1 MIRYVALTFVAGF
14 MLSAEAPPPHDT
26 GLNIPSAQSG
36 DVLIACIEKKMGS
49 NVVKTEPIAAGGLSI
64 ETIKYPNSF
73 FMGHPTLYF
82 DITEADGNRN
92 IGIHYRHPM
101 NKKAAAKWTRII
113 GRKCFP
119 YELDSAGGGRLP
131 ETATD

>member
-1 MIRYVALTFVAGF
+1 MKKIVAFAIVAGAV
-14 MLSAEAPPPHDT
+14 LSADAPPPHET

-36 DVLIACIEKKMGS
+36 DVLISCIEKKMGS
-49 NVVKTEPIAAGGLSI
+49 MVVKTEPIGTGGLSI
-64 ETIKYPNSF
+64 ETIKYPNSI

-82 DITEADGNRN
+82 DITDVDGNRN

-101 NKKAAAKWTRII
+101 NKKAAAKWTRMV

-119 YELDSAGGGRLP
+119 YELDAAGGGRLP